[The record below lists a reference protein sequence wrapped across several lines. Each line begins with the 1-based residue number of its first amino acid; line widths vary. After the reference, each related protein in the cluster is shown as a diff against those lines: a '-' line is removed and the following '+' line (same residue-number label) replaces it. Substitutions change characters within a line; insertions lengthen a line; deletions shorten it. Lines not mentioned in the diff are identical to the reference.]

1 MKDERSF
8 SIGDFVAFV
17 SAILLAVAFFLPWF
31 DVVET
36 KGAETLNYSLSG
48 FANLDSEAPTHV
60 RLLPFYNQGAG
71 VNYLLLGLPLAFVI
85 GAIAGI
91 KGWANRELRQVTGIT
106 ALIAGLLGLIY
117 FALVFSSGTTSYS
130 LPTATGDIQ
139 ATVAYGFWLA
149 LVACIGLVV
158 QIVLPHPTAAPLPFS
173 QALLNLTLA
182 IVVPSVTLAILF
194 AGFVFLRTGDVPFI
208 NDRTTEQIVVAL
220 IAIVWGVGGI
230 TLLFFVGNWFVE
242 GLGQSWMEK
251 LQPFIFVGPALA
263 LLGWY
268 LAIPVVRTFGA
279 SLYNRTGQDFV
290 GLQNYVNVFFSD
302 VNARAWTNNIFWM
315 LVGTTLVVV
324 LALLIAILAD
334 RSKFESTAKSLIFM
348 PMAISMVGAGVIWKF
363 IYDVRPEIGMLNAIV
378 TSFGMEAQGWLTLVQ
393 PWNNVFLV
401 IVMVWLQTGYAM
413 VLISAAIKGI
423 PEELLE
429 AARVDG
435 ANEFQI
441 FFRMIIPMIAGTL
454 MTVITTVVIFTLKI
468 FDIVRVMTG
477 GNFGTDVIGVRFYN
491 VTFSE
496 GDRGQGAAIAMVL
509 LLAVIPIMIYNL
521 REFNKRDVF

>member
-1 MKDERSF
+1 MEKVKNNEQPVD
-8 SIGDFVAFV
+8 
-17 SAILLAVAFFLPWF
+17 AV
-31 DVVET
+31 
-36 KGAETLNYSLSG
+36 
-48 FANLDSEAPTHV
+48 
-60 RLLPFYNQGAG
+60 RM
-71 VNYLLLGLPLAFVI
+71 
-85 GAIAGI
+85 
-91 KGWANRELRQVTGIT
+91 
-106 ALIAGLLGLIY
+106 LIAVLVLLVTFAVLY
-117 FALVFSSGTTSYS
+117 F
-130 LPTATGDIQ
+130 
-139 ATVAYGFWLA
+139 GF
-149 LVACIGLVV
+149 I
-158 QIVLPHPTAAPLPFS
+158 
-173 QALLNLTLA
+173 
-182 IVVPSVTLAILF
+182 
-194 AGFVFLRTGDVPFI
+194 FLRSGDVPFI
-208 NDRTTEQIVVAL
+208 EDRTIEQIIVAI

-230 TLLFFVGNWFVE
+230 TLLYFVANWFVE
-242 GLGQSWMEK
+242 QMGQAWVERI
-251 LQPFIFVGPALA
+251 QPFIFVGPALG
-263 LLGWY
+263 LLAWY
-268 LAIPVVRTFGA
+268 LAIPVIRTFWA
-279 SLYNRTGQDFV
+279 SLFNRLGTEFV
-290 GLQNYVNVFFSD
+290 GLQNYSSVFFSD
-302 VNARAWTNNIFWM
+302 LNVRAWTNNIFWM
-315 LVGTTLVVV
+315 VIGTSAVVA

-334 RSKFESTAKSLIFM
+334 RSRFESAAKSLIFM

-378 TSFGMEAQGWLTLVQ
+378 TSFGGEAQGWLTLVQ

-413 VLISAAIKGI
+413 VLISSAIKGI

-496 GDRGQGAAIAMVL
+496 GDRGQGAAIAIVL

>member
-8 SIGDFVAFV
+8 SPGDFVTFM
-17 SAILLAVAFFLPWF
+17 SAVLFAVALFLPWF
-31 DVVET
+31 DLVET
-36 KGAETLNYSLSG
+36 KGTDTLNYSLNG
-48 FANLDSEAPTHV
+48 FANLDSEAATNV
-60 RLLPFYNQGAG
+60 RLLPFYNQETGT
-71 VNYLLLGLPLAFVI
+71 NYLLLGLPLALGI
-85 GAIAGI
+85 GLIAGI
-91 KGWANRELRQVTGIT
+91 KGWADRGLRQVTGGA
-106 ALIAGLLGLIY
+106 ALIAGLLGLVY
-117 FALVFSSGTTSYS
+117 FALVFSSGTTSYTI
-130 LPTATGDIQ
+130 PTDTGSIQ
-139 ATVAYGFWLA
+139 ATVSYGFWLA
-149 LVACIGLVV
+149 LIACIGLVV
-158 QIVLPHPTAAPLPFS
+158 QIVLPHPTAAPLPLND
-173 QALLNLTLA
+173 ALINLGLA
-182 IVVPSVTLAILF
+182 IVVPLLTLGIIF
-194 AGFVFLRTGDVPFI
+194 AGFLFLRSGDVPYVT
-208 NDRTTEQIVVAL
+208 DRTTEQIIVA
-220 IAIVWGVGGI
+220 IVAIVWGVGGI

-242 GLGQSWMEK
+242 GLGQVWMDRI
-251 LQPFIFVGPALA
+251 QPFIFVGPALA

-268 LAIPVVRTFGA
+268 LAIPVIRTFWA
-279 SLYNRTGQDFV
+279 SLFNRTGQNFV
-290 GLQNYVNVFFSD
+290 GMQNYVNVFFSE
-302 VNARAWTNNIFWM
+302 VNTKAWTNNIFWM
-315 LVGTTLVVV
+315 VIGTSLVVI

-378 TSFGMEAQGWLTLVQ
+378 TSFGMEAQGWLTIVQ

-423 PEELLE
+423 AEELLE

-441 FFRMIIPMIAGTL
+441 FFQMIIPMIAGTL
-454 MTVITTVVIFTLKI
+454 VTVVTTVVIFTLKI

-491 VTFSE
+491 ATFSE
-496 GDRGQGAAIAMVL
+496 QDKGQGAAIAIVL
-509 LLAVIPIMIYNL
+509 LLAVIPIMFYNL